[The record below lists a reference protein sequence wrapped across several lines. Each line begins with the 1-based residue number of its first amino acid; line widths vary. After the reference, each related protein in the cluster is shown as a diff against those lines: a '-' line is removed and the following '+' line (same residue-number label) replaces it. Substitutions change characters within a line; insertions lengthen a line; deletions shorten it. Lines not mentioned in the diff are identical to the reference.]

1 MLTFVVLGFFMLKD
15 GIILNDGRKLSGRVV
30 EKPNGYEV
38 TVEGQTLSFPKEEV
52 RRWIKT
58 PREILGDADEQ
69 YEAAKKIYQEA
80 VLLKD
85 EKVAESGFREA
96 LPKVARARD
105 AYVEARDLF
114 TDGYPEL
121 NSRLIDVMTLL
132 RLVRERIGSRIASSE
147 PPVKAAVTPL
157 PPKPL
162 PAVTI
167 TVTMSDALA
176 ILVDPVR
183 RADEAQRIQARA
195 LFWEASATSDVATA
209 GYLFLSRDDEDWQLL
224 TDVVTV
230 GGTLY
235 KGRLEKESD
244 AVSWLTLPDRRKVRL
259 RTAVD
264 GIHVTAPGGVEI
276 KAVDCKIEADQKSE
290 SFEIL
295 QAFFKGL
302 ERIDADSVNLL
313 ATKVKAFHEK
323 NIPANVLEL
332 FVAGSASALI
342 AKSNGKPS
350 SGIEAAFKGMGYEKS
365 EFGAVWGR
373 KEGLAM
379 DDYRKWILSGDYGMG
394 VVQFQ
399 RDYRGVNDVGVRYAL
414 GLLMIFKAL
423 GDNRNYRKAAVYF
436 EGDGPASARD
446 HFLALAKSIRAEA
459 PCYLCSGAH
468 KVNCATCKGKT
479 RLNLQCGKCGGSGQ
493 INSLRSGIT
502 TCNGCNGAGRFN
514 NVECPKCKAVGK
526 VDCKAR
532 GCTKEVPKP
541 TFESFAETTTCS
553 FCQGR
558 GSLMRH
564 VAYPCPECA
573 GVGLILAPKAD
584 PAKLLKKVPQ

>member
-1 MLTFVVLGFFMLKD
+1 MLMFVILGFLLRD

-30 EKPNGYEV
+30 EKPDGYEV
-38 TVEGQTLSFPKEEV
+38 TVEGQTLSFPKEAV
-52 RRWIKT
+52 RRWVKT
-58 PREILGDADEQ
+58 PREILGNSDEQ
-69 YEAAKKIYQEA
+69 YEAAKQIYQEA
-80 VLLKD
+80 VALKD
-85 EKVAESGFREA
+85 EKAAEDKFREA
-96 LPKVARARD
+96 LSKVVRVRD

-121 NSRLIDVMTLL
+121 DSRLVDVMKLL
-132 RLVRERIGSRIASSE
+132 RLVRERIGSRIASVD

-157 PPKPL
+157 PPKPP

-183 RADEAQRIQARA
+183 RTDEAQRIQARA
-195 LFWEASATSDVATA
+195 LFREASAMSDVATA
-209 GYLFLSRDDEDWQLL
+209 GWLFLSRDDEDWQLL

-264 GIHVTAPGGVEI
+264 GIHVTPPGGTEL
-276 KAVDCKIEADQKSE
+276 KGKIDADQKSE
-290 SFEIL
+290 SFEVL
-295 QAFFKGL
+295 QTFFKGL
-302 ERIDADSVNLL
+302 ERIDAAGVNFL
-313 ATKVKAFHEK
+313 ATKVKELREK
-323 NIPANVLEL
+323 NIPVSALEL
-332 FVAGSASALI
+332 FVAGSASTLI
-342 AKSNGKPS
+342 AKNGGKPS
-350 SGIEAAFKGMGYEKS
+350 PEIEAAFKAMGFEKS

-399 RDYRGVNDVGVRYAL
+399 RDYRGMNDVGVRYAL

-423 GDNRNYRKAAVYF
+423 GDNRNYRKAAVYL

-459 PCYLCSGAH
+459 PCYLCSGTH
-468 KVNCATCKGKT
+468 KVNCTACKGKT

-493 INSLRSGIT
+493 INSLQSGIT
-502 TCNGCNGAGRFN
+502 PCNGCNGAGRFN
-514 NVECPKCKAVGK
+514 NVECPKCKAAGK
-526 VDCKAR
+526 ADCKAR

-541 TFESFAETTTCS
+541 TFESFAEATTCP

-564 VAYPCPECA
+564 VAYPCPECT

-584 PAKLLKKVPQ
+584 PAKLLKKAPQ